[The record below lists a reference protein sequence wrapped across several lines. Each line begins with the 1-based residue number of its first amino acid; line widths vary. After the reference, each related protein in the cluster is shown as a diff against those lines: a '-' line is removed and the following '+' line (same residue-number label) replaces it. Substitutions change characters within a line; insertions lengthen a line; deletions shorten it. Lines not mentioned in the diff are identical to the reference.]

1 MTAGVAVIE
10 IVDVRGA
17 FLVAVLVI
25 SHSALLVAAKH
36 AGE

>member
-10 IVDVRGA
+10 IVDVRDA
-17 FLVAVLVI
+17 FLVAVLV
-25 SHSALLVAAKH
+25 SGHSVLLVAAEH